1 MSNYSKPRSIKKE
14 AEDLQK
20 YVGIYLDNCHKH
32 GVKPTWDRL
41 IAQASIAVSIPES
54 RIRTDRHLQAALI
67 QGRDNYYRMNKVYNR
82 LNPPPKPKKKPAPK
96 PTTQEKLVPPKE
108 QKPETQKQQLPKPE
122 TKKEEG
128 KQMAQPEKNNPK
140 TLEKAQQSIQA
151 FVDSKPNGFTR
162 AAYRKFSKNRP
173 ADAEQILSESQLRDF
188 FSTWGEAAVYANA
201 YAKKCEGQGATKQVK
216 KAAPEKA
223 RPAAKK
229 PVNKPEVKKLAP
241 KKPSKKQDK
250 PAPKATKPAQPK
262 DATTEPLSE
271 IVAEAFKNMRTEGSL
286 LHQFAQFVAN
296 LFEGGYLLREL
307 LLVFEQ
313 NEITE
318 DKGSWKQ
325 YDAIIKHLD
334 ENPQDER
341 QLKLLLA
348 EVLHDVSLQGSL
360 NASK

>member
-1 MSNYSKPRSIKKE
+1 MSNYSKPHSTKKE
-14 AEDLQK
+14 AEELQK

-41 IAQASIAVSIPES
+41 VMQASIIVGIPES
-54 RIRTDRHLQAALI
+54 RIRTDRNLQAALI

-96 PTTQEKLVPPKE
+96 PATQEELVPTKE

-128 KQMAQPEKNNPK
+128 KQMAQPEKTNTQ
-140 TLEKAQQSIQA
+140 TLKNAQSSIQA

-162 AAYRKFSKNRP
+162 AAYREFSKNR
-173 ADAEQILSESQLRDF
+173 ANVLSESKLRNF
-188 FSTWGEAAVYANA
+188 FSTWGEAAA
-201 YAKKCEGQGATKQVK
+201 YAKKYEEQVATKQAK
-216 KAAPEKA
+216 KAVAEKA

-229 PVNKPEVKKLAP
+229 PVNKSAAEKPAP
-241 KKPSKKQDK
+241 KKPAKKQDK
-250 PAPKATKPAQPK
+250 PAPKATKPTQPK
-262 DATTEPLSE
+262 GTTTAPLSE
-271 IVAEAFKNMRTEGSL
+271 SVTEAFKNMRTEGSL

-348 EVLHDVSLQGSL
+348 EALHDVSLQGSL